1 MLRLPLPISDRH
13 DGVIERRMN
22 VSKSVRYLALAFFR
36 ATGPEL
42 SAGAILCLAFPS
54 ALPGS
59 IVICRFLMLSF
70 FVVF

>member
-13 DGVIERRMN
+13 DGVVERRMN

-42 SAGAILCLAFPS
+42 SAGAIFCLAFPS
-54 ALPGS
+54 AYLDQ
-59 IVICRFLMLSF
+59 
-70 FVVF
+70 